1 MSSETLS
8 RRQSP
13 ALPKRAMVFL
23 FLAVSLVGFVNAAY
37 LTAKHYLGTPP
48 ACSLFAGCEKVTTS
62 RYATILGV
70 PLALLGALYYLAVFL
85 AVVAY
90 VDTGRVGIFRGVAGF
105 TAVGFVASAWFVYLQ
120 LFVIQAICQYCM
132 LSAFTSTLLFIF
144 GITVLRSAPSRA

>member
-8 RRQSP
+8 RRRSP
-13 ALPKRAMVFL
+13 DPPKRAMVSL

-37 LTAKHYLGTPP
+37 LTAKHYLGAPP

-62 RYATILGV
+62 RYATIMGI
-70 PLALLGALYYLAVFL
+70 PLALLGAIYYLTLFL
-85 AVVAY
+85 SVIAY
-90 VDTGRVGIFRGVAGF
+90 LDTRRVGIFRGAAGF

-132 LSAFTSTLLFIF
+132 LSALTSTILFLL
-144 GITVLRSAPSRA
+144 GITVLRAVPSGA